1 VRKEIQKRE
10 RSQAWWPTSKI
21 PALRRLRQEDCELQA
36 SLSYSETVSKKKIE
50 GEIRESE
57 LSHLQDE

>member
-36 SLSYSETVSKKKIE
+36 SLSYSETVSKKKNR
-50 GEIRESE
+50 GR
-57 LSHLQDE
+57 DKRV